1 MVAFCPHGWTF
12 RAFLVLYI
20 LFTDA
25 PNIPMCAFLPCELY
39 VQVKFLPVEEAEDI
53 SSLNVYKECQFGI
66 PEVAPIIS
74 LLK

>member
-1 MVAFCPHGWTF
+1 
-12 RAFLVLYI
+12 
-20 LFTDA
+20 
-25 PNIPMCAFLPCELY
+25 MCAFLPCELY